1 MRLALAGT
9 LMLLSRCGSAVVAP
23 RVGWWPAAA
32 RRGCTRARVV
42 MSRRHRRAHLQP
54 PGSSP
59 PAPAGPASALEPA
72 TLAGVLEDHHYEQ
85 FFFDEPTCDAL
96 LALMA
101 RHERPLLLCTPSLA
115 VAAERRGQ
123 RYLLLDR
130 DERFGFLRSFRAF
143 DLDSPSP
150 LDEAFDAVFCDP
162 PFANIALPGEALSPS
177 TTTTTRNAP
186 SHSSGSHWYRLPPV
200 KSTCFTSVELF
211 HVE

>member
-1 MRLALAGT
+1 M
-9 LMLLSRCGSAVVAP
+9 
-23 RVGWWPAAA
+23 
-32 RRGCTRARVV
+32 
-42 MSRRHRRAHLQP
+42 
-54 PGSSP
+54 
-59 PAPAGPASALEPA
+59 EPA

-162 PFANIALPGEALSPS
+162 PFANIDLLQLRAAIEVLQPGASDSVPLYIAYNSRREVRA
-177 TTTTTRNAP
+177 RVRA
-186 SHSSGSHWYRLPPV
+186 RV
-200 KSTCFTSVELF
+200 KG
-211 HVE
+211 

>member
-1 MRLALAGT
+1 
-9 LMLLSRCGSAVVAP
+9 
-23 RVGWWPAAA
+23 
-32 RRGCTRARVV
+32 
-42 MSRRHRRAHLQP
+42 
-54 PGSSP
+54 
-59 PAPAGPASALEPA
+59 LEPA

-162 PFANIALPGEALSPS
+162 PFANIDLLQLRAAIEVRVRVRVSTPDPGIRVRKTDPRGRV
-177 TTTTTRNAP
+177 RNP
-186 SHSSGSHWYRLPPV
+186 NP
-200 KSTCFTSVELF
+200 TSYPYPCP
-211 HVE
+211 